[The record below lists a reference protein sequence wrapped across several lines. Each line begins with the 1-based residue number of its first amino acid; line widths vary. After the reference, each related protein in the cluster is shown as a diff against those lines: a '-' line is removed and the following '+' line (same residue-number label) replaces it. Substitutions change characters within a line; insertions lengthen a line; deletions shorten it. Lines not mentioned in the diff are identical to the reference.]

1 MVVLTSHPHVIPDS
15 KSMLIQRPSMLKKV
29 EREIA
34 VMKVLDH
41 PHVLSFLDVYE
52 NSDYL

>member
-1 MVVLTSHPHVIPDS
+1 MF
-15 KSMLIQRPSMLKKV
+15 KKV

-41 PHVLSFLDVYE
+41 PHVMKLIDVYE
-52 NSDYL
+52 TSDLLFFFLFL

>member
-1 MVVLTSHPHVIPDS
+1 MF
-15 KSMLIQRPSMLKKV
+15 KKV

-41 PHVLSFLDVYE
+41 PHVMHLIDVYE
-52 NSDYL
+52 SKEFLYA